1 MIRCKNCN
9 KEIILNNKGTHAETL
24 IVICPVCGSVVEA
37 SSSYGFAPVWPACIY
52 CGDRLIA
59 EIRKTGPYR
68 DNNFELQIL
77 DKKEPLELNDELRKE
92 NYKRHFEICDMVIDL
107 LRERDLC

>member
-37 SSSYGFAPVWPACIY
+37 SSCYGFGPVWPACIY

-77 DKKEPLELNDELRKE
+77 DNFLSVSSHVSVKCIMPEKGG
-92 NYKRHFEICDMVIDL
+92 
-107 LRERDLC
+107 